1 MRYILLNNGTGVF
14 RRDAT
19 RVKTKKIELLFEG
32 APEECE
38 VRFKNEGM
46 TISMPLKNGE
56 VTLDVS
62 NIRGTLQ
69 TTVLSKEQRW
79 KCDNLFIGEY
89 KSGELFVA
97 TEACYGEKI
106 ADLTKDLDNVKKEVK
121 NLKKMLVEAKKE
133 FKITKTYHDII

>member
-19 RVKTKKIELLFEG
+19 RTKARTIELLFEG
-32 APEECE
+32 APDNSE
-38 VRFKNEGM
+38 VRIKNEGM
-46 TISMPLKNGE
+46 TITLPLTNSE

-62 NIRGTLQ
+62 RIRGSVQ
-69 TTVLSKEQRW
+69 ISVISDDQRW
-79 KCDNLFIGEY
+79 RCDNLFIGEY

-106 ADLTKDLDNVKKEVK
+106 AELVKDSEELKKEVRY
-121 NLKKMLVEAKKE
+121 LKKMLIEAKKE
-133 FKITKTYHDII
+133 FKTIKTNYDII

>member
-19 RVKTKKIELLFEG
+19 RVKTKKIEFKFEG

-38 VRFKNEGM
+38 VLFKHEGM
-46 TISMPLKNGE
+46 TLRMPLINGE

-62 NIRGTLQ
+62 KIRGSLQ
-69 TTVLSKEQRW
+69 TTVRSTEKTW
-79 KCDNLFIGEY
+79 KCDSLFIGEY
-89 KSGELFVA
+89 KTGELFVA

-106 ADLTKDLDNVKKEVK
+106 AALTRRQEDLEKEVK
-121 NLKKMLVEAKKE
+121 NLKKMLIEAKKE